1 MFKTIRAA
9 GVTAAAFL
17 SCASA
22 SQASAQTAA
31 TATPAAA
38 IVSPSVHSAAPAQI
52 STAATNVTTAAASAA
67 VPAVAVVA
75 VVPASADSSLTPV
88 PANDGDQIVTPQGI
102 TATVGRGR
110 PDRAEGETAQ
120 PAVRDGLSLAALV
133 DRHAA
138 QESDDEQFQCLASA
152 VYFESRGEPLEGQLA
167 VAEVILNRVAS
178 GRFRGTVCDVVTQP
192 SQFSFV
198 RGGRIP
204 EPRRATA
211 AWSRAVAI
219 ARIAMDNL
227 HDVTGDD
234 SLFFHATYV
243 RPSWG
248 RPSARIAR
256 IGNHIFYR

>member
-9 GVTAAAFL
+9 GVTAAALFL
-17 SCASA
+17 CANA

-38 IVSPSVHSAAPAQI
+38 IVSPSVHAAAPAQI
-52 STAATNVTTAAASAA
+52 SNAATNVTTAATNAA
-67 VPAVAVVA
+67 IPAVAIVH
-75 VVPASADSSLTPV
+75 ASADTSLTPV
-88 PANDGDQIVTPQGI
+88 PAGEGDQIVTPQGI
-102 TATVGRGR
+102 TAMVGRAR
-110 PDRAEGETAQ
+110 PDRVEGEIAQ
-120 PAVRDGLSLAALV
+120 PSVRDGVSLAALV
-133 DRHAA
+133 EQHAA
-138 QESDDEQFQCLASA
+138 DESADEQFQCLASA

-204 EPRRATA
+204 EPNRASA

-248 RPSARIAR
+248 RSSARIAR

>member
-9 GVTAAAFL
+9 GVTAAALFL
-17 SCASA
+17 CANA

-31 TATPAAA
+31 IATPAAT
-38 IVSPSVHSAAPAQI
+38 VSPSVHAAAPAQVS
-52 STAATNVTTAAASAA
+52 STATNPTAAATNAAT
-67 VPAVAVVA
+67 PAVAIVH
-75 VVPASADSSLTPV
+75 ASADTSLTPV
-88 PANDGDQIVTPQGI
+88 SVRDGDQIVTPQGV
-102 TATVGRGR
+102 TAIVGRAR
-110 PDRAEGETAQ
+110 PDRASDVAPAPAQTA
-120 PAVRDGLSLAALV
+120 AFSLASLV
-133 DRHAA
+133 EQHAA
-138 QESDDEQFQCLASA
+138 AESEDEQFQCLASA

-204 EPRRATA
+204 EPNRTSA

>member
-9 GVTAAAFL
+9 GVTAAALFL
-17 SCASA
+17 CANA
-22 SQASAQTAA
+22 AQASAQTAT
-31 TATPAAA
+31 TAIPAAA
-38 IVSPSVHSAAPAQI
+38 TVSPSVHAAAPAQI
-52 STAATNVTTAAASAA
+52 SSATTNVTAVATNAAT
-67 VPAVAVVA
+67 PAVAVVHA
-75 VVPASADSSLTPV
+75 TADTSLTPL
-88 PANDGDQIVTPQGI
+88 PARDGDQIVTPQGI
-102 TATVGRGR
+102 TAIVGRAR
-110 PDRAEGETAQ
+110 PDGAESDTAR
-120 PAVRDGLSLAALV
+120 PASGLSLAALV
-133 DRHAA
+133 EQHAA
-138 QESDDEQFQCLASA
+138 AESEDEQFQCLASA

-178 GRFRGTVCDVVTQP
+178 GRFRSTVCDVVTQP

-204 EPRRATA
+204 EPNRASA

>member
-1 MFKTIRAA
+1 MFKTFRAA
-9 GVTAAAFL
+9 GVTAAALFL
-17 SCASA
+17 CANA

-31 TATPAAA
+31 TASPAAA
-38 IVSPSVHSAAPAQI
+38 TVSPSVHAAAPAQV
-52 STAATNVTTAAASAA
+52 SNATTNVTVAAANAA
-67 VPAVAVVA
+67 IPAVAIVH
-75 VVPASADSSLTPV
+75 ASADTSLA
-88 PANDGDQIVTPQGI
+88 PATARDGDQIVTPQGI
-102 TATVGRGR
+102 TAIVGRAR
-110 PDRAEGETAQ
+110 PDRLDGDAAQ
-120 PAVRDGLSLAALV
+120 PAARGGLSLAALV
-133 DRHAA
+133 DQFAA
-138 QESDDEQFQCLASA
+138 AESDDEQFQCLASA

-178 GRFRGTVCDVVTQP
+178 GRFRSTVCDVVTQP

-204 EPRRATA
+204 EPNRASA

-227 HDVTGDD
+227 HDVTGDN

>member
-17 SCASA
+17 LCATA
-22 SQASAQTAA
+22 AEANAQGAA

-38 IVSPSVHSAAPAQI
+38 TVSPSVHAAAPAQV
-52 STAATNVTTAAASAA
+52 SSAATNVTAAATNVST
-67 VPAVAVVA
+67 PAVAIVH
-75 VVPASADSSLTPV
+75 ASADTALTPV
-88 PANDGDQIVTPQGI
+88 PARDGDQIVTPQGV
-102 TATVGRGR
+102 TAIVGRGR
-110 PDRAEGETAQ
+110 PDRAEGEAAAQ
-120 PAVRDGLSLAALV
+120 PAAGLSLAALV
-133 DRHAA
+133 EQHAA
-138 QESDDEQFQCLASA
+138 AEVDDEQFQCLASA

-178 GRFRGTVCDVVTQP
+178 GRFRSTVCDVVTQP

-204 EPRRATA
+204 EPNRASA

>member
-1 MFKTIRAA
+1 MFKTIRDA
-9 GVTAAAFL
+9 GVTAAALFL
-17 SCASA
+17 CANA

-31 TATPAAA
+31 ATLPAAA
-38 IVSPSVHSAAPAQI
+38 TVSPSVHAAAPAQV
-52 STAATNVTTAAASAA
+52 SSAATNATASATNIT
-67 VPAVAVVA
+67 VPAVAIVH
-75 VVPASADSSLTPV
+75 ASADTTLTP
-88 PANDGDQIVTPQGI
+88 ATARDGDEIVTPQGI
-102 TATVGRGR
+102 TAIVGRGR
-110 PDRAEGETAQ
+110 PDRTDGDVAQ
-120 PAVRDGLSLAALV
+120 PAVSGVTLAALV
-133 DRHAA
+133 EQHAT
-138 QESDDEQFQCLASA
+138 QESSDEQFQCLASA

-178 GRFRGTVCDVVTQP
+178 GRFRSTVCDVVTQP

-198 RGGRIP
+198 RGGRSP
-204 EPRRATA
+204 EPTRASA
-211 AWSRAVAI
+211 AWARAVAI

-227 HDVTGDD
+227 HDVTGDQ

>member
-9 GVTAAAFL
+9 GVTAAALFL
-17 SCASA
+17 CANA

-31 TATPAAA
+31 TTLPAAATVSPSVHAAAPAQVSSVATNVTGIATNTNVPAAA
-38 IVSPSVHSAAPAQI
+38 IVH
-52 STAATNVTTAAASAA
+52 
-67 VPAVAVVA
+67 
-75 VVPASADSSLTPV
+75 ASADTALTP
-88 PANDGDQIVTPQGI
+88 ATARDGDQIVTPQGI
-102 TATVGRGR
+102 TAIVGRGR
-110 PDRAEGETAQ
+110 PDRADGDAQ
-120 PAVRDGLSLAALV
+120 PAVSGVTLAALV
-133 DRHAA
+133 EQHAA
-138 QESDDEQFQCLASA
+138 AESSDEQFQCLASA

-204 EPRRATA
+204 EPNRASG
-211 AWSRAVAI
+211 AWARAVAI

-227 HDVTGDD
+227 HDVTGDQ

-248 RPSARIAR
+248 RNSARIAR

>member
-9 GVTAAAFL
+9 GVTAAALFL
-17 SCASA
+17 CANA
-22 SQASAQTAA
+22 SQASAQTVA
-31 TATPAAA
+31 TTLPVGAT
-38 IVSPSVHSAAPAQI
+38 VSPSVHAAAPAQV
-52 STAATNVTTAAASAA
+52 SSAATNATTSATNIT
-67 VPAVAVVA
+67 VPAVAIVH
-75 VVPASADSSLTPV
+75 ASADTTLA
-88 PANDGDQIVTPQGI
+88 PATVRDGDEIVTPQGI
-102 TATVGRGR
+102 TAMVGRGR
-110 PDRAEGETAQ
+110 PDRTDG
-120 PAVRDGLSLAALV
+120 AVAPQGVSLAALV
-133 DRHAA
+133 EQHSAE
-138 QESDDEQFQCLASA
+138 ESSDEQFQCLASA

-204 EPRRATA
+204 EPNRSSA

-227 HDVTGDD
+227 HDVTGDQ

>member
-9 GVTAAAFL
+9 GVTAAALFL
-17 SCASA
+17 CANA

-31 TATPAAA
+31 TAIPTAAT
-38 IVSPSVHSAAPAQI
+38 VSPSVHAAAPAQV
-52 STAATNVTTAAASAA
+52 SSAATNVTATATNAAT
-67 VPAVAVVA
+67 PAVAIVH
-75 VVPASADSSLTPV
+75 ASADTSLTPA
-88 PANDGDQIVTPQGI
+88 PARDGDQIVTPQGFSAI
-102 TATVGRGR
+102 VGRDR
-110 PDRAEGETAQ
+110 PDRSIGET
-120 PAVRDGLSLAALV
+120 VRPVSGLSLAALV
-133 DRHAA
+133 EQHAA
-138 QESDDEQFQCLASA
+138 AESGDEQFQCLASA

-178 GRFRGTVCDVVTQP
+178 GRFRSTVCDVVTQP

-204 EPRRATA
+204 EPNRASA

>member
-1 MFKTIRAA
+1 MFKTFRAA
-9 GVTAAAFL
+9 GVTAAALFL
-17 SCASA
+17 CANA

-31 TATPAAA
+31 TASPAAA
-38 IVSPSVHSAAPAQI
+38 TVSPSVHAAAPAQV
-52 STAATNVTTAAASAA
+52 SNATTNVTVAAANAA
-67 VPAVAVVA
+67 IPAVAIVH
-75 VVPASADSSLTPV
+75 ASADTSLA
-88 PANDGDQIVTPQGI
+88 PATARDGDQIVTPQGI
-102 TATVGRGR
+102 TAIVGRAR
-110 PDRAEGETAQ
+110 PDRLDGDAAQ
-120 PAVRDGLSLAALV
+120 PAARGGLSLAALV
-133 DRHAA
+133 DQFAA
-138 QESDDEQFQCLASA
+138 AESDDEQFQCLASA

-178 GRFRGTVCDVVTQP
+178 GRFRSTVCDVVTQP

-204 EPRRATA
+204 EPNRSSA

-227 HDVTGDD
+227 HDVTGDN

>member
-17 SCASA
+17 LCATA
-22 SQASAQTAA
+22 TEANAQTAA
-31 TATPAAA
+31 SATPAVAT
-38 IVSPSVHSAAPAQI
+38 VSPYIHASAPVQV
-52 STAATNVTTAAASAA
+52 SSAATNSAASATNA
-67 VPAVAVVA
+67 AIPAVALTH
-75 VVPASADSSLTPV
+75 ASADTSLTPL
-88 PANDGDQIVTPQGI
+88 PARDGDQIVTPQGI
-102 TATVGRGR
+102 TAIVGRGR
-110 PDRAEGETAQ
+110 PDRADGEAAQ
-120 PAVRDGLSLAALV
+120 PTAPAPAGVSLASLV
-133 DRHAA
+133 DQFATA
-138 QESDDEQFQCLASA
+138 ESHDEQFQCLASA

-178 GRFRGTVCDVVTQP
+178 GRFRSTVCDVVTQP

-204 EPRRATA
+204 EPNRASA
-211 AWSRAVAI
+211 AWSRSVAI

-227 HDVTGDD
+227 HDVTGDN
-234 SLFFHATYV
+234 SLFFHAAYV

-248 RPSARIAR
+248 RSSARIAR

>member
-9 GVTAAAFL
+9 GVTAAALFL
-17 SCASA
+17 CANA

-31 TATPAAA
+31 TASPAAA
-38 IVSPSVHSAAPAQI
+38 TVSPSVHAAAPAQV
-52 STAATNVTTAAASAA
+52 SNATTNVTVAATNAAI
-67 VPAVAVVA
+67 PAVAIVH
-75 VVPASADSSLTPV
+75 ASADTSLA
-88 PANDGDQIVTPQGI
+88 PATARDGDQIVTPQGI
-102 TATVGRGR
+102 TPIVGRAR
-110 PDRAEGETAQ
+110 PDRLEGDAAQ
-120 PAVRDGLSLAALV
+120 PAARGGLSLAALV
-133 DRHAA
+133 DQFAA
-138 QESDDEQFQCLASA
+138 AESDEEQFQCLASA

-178 GRFRGTVCDVVTQP
+178 GRFRSTVCDVVTQP

-204 EPRRATA
+204 APNRASA

-227 HDVTGDD
+227 HDVTGDN